1 MSKNPDQALRLM
13 IVDDSGE
20 DAEAI
25 VSALRNSGIAV
36 RPLRPASGEELA
48 AMLGAQPIDLVLAAQ
63 QARDIPFAEVMQAI
77 TAIGKD
83 IPVVAVSNGI
93 DDAGLHEAQSTGAR
107 NIALR
112 HKPQQL
118 LATVRREWDD
128 LEGRRALR
136 KPEPRVRETDSR
148 CATLIESSRAPIASV
163 NQGMP
168 ISPHSTDPELFT
180 YEY

>member
-36 RPLRPASGEELA
+36 RPLRSASGEELA

-63 QARDIPFAEVMQAI
+63 QASDIPFADVMQAI
-77 TAIGKD
+77 TASGKD

-93 DDAGLHEAQSTGAR
+93 DEDIGRASC
-107 NIALR
+107 
-112 HKPQQL
+112 
-118 LATVRREWDD
+118 RE
-128 LEGRRALR
+128 
-136 KPEPRVRETDSR
+136 RV
-148 CATLIESSRAPIASV
+148 CQYV
-163 NQGMP
+163 
-168 ISPHSTDPELFT
+168 
-180 YEY
+180 

>member
-77 TAIGKD
+77 TASGKD
-83 IPVVAVSNGI
+83 IPVVAVSNGM
-93 DDAGLHEAQSTGAR
+93 DAAGLQEAQRTGAR

-112 HKPQQL
+112 PQPPQL
-118 LATVRREWDD
+118 LAPVRAGE
-128 LEGRRALR
+128 RRGGKKSAR
-136 KPEPRVRETDSR
+136 
-148 CATLIESSRAPIASV
+148 
-163 NQGMP
+163 
-168 ISPHSTDPELFT
+168 
-180 YEY
+180 

>member
-1 MSKNPDQALRLM
+1 MCLFFASRTRHTRCALVTGVQTCALPICRLGRSQHGINARMSKNPDQALRLM

-77 TAIGKD
+77 TASGKA

-93 DDAGLHEAQSTGAR
+93 DDAGLPETQKTGRGQGRARRWQHE
-107 NIALR
+107 
-112 HKPQQL
+112 
-118 LATVRREWDD
+118 
-128 LEGRRALR
+128 
-136 KPEPRVRETDSR
+136 
-148 CATLIESSRAPIASV
+148 
-163 NQGMP
+163 
-168 ISPHSTDPELFT
+168 
-180 YEY
+180 

>member
-77 TAIGKD
+77 TASGKD
-83 IPVVAVSNGI
+83 IPVVAVSNGL
-93 DDAGLHEAQSTGAR
+93 DDAGLHEAQSTEIGRASC
-107 NIALR
+107 
-112 HKPQQL
+112 
-118 LATVRREWDD
+118 RE
-128 LEGRRALR
+128 
-136 KPEPRVRETDSR
+136 RE
-148 CATLIESSRAPIASV
+148 CQYV
-163 NQGMP
+163 
-168 ISPHSTDPELFT
+168 
-180 YEY
+180 

>member
-1 MSKNPDQALRLM
+1 MIRRPPRSTRTDTLFPYTTLFRSQHGINARMSKNPDQALRLM

-48 AMLGAQPIDLVLAAQ
+48 AMPGAQPLDLVLAAQ

-77 TAIGKD
+77 TARGKD
-83 IPVVAVSNGI
+83 IPVVAVSTGI
-93 DDAGLHEAQSTGAR
+93 DDAGLHDAQSTGAR

-112 HKPQQL
+112 PKPQPL
-118 LATVRREWDD
+118 LATVYRQRTR
-128 LEGRRALR
+128 L
-136 KPEPRVRETDSR
+136 
-148 CATLIESSRAPIASV
+148 
-163 NQGMP
+163 NY
-168 ISPHSTDPELFT
+168 HH
-180 YEY
+180 